1 MTAPST
7 ITSRFSKDAPVS
19 MAQGRHEELIIAQ
32 GNNIRPARWDG
43 SAAAVD
49 AGMDA
54 PAAAPVATLNGPVKY
69 YVARVDINKPGA
81 CYYAP
86 PEVTFQLDGT
96 KERAC
101 KAAAYLNQSAV
112 GEIRVLDGGKGYT
125 AAPSV
130 ELSDSHGKGAVIQA
144 ILDEGTDTGGTGE
157 IDCNDRKTGLTSWE
171 IVENG
176 GNDARFTGLG
186 PVADWSGETDLPING
201 NGNFTYTLPFW
212 VANSATRLANC
223 PNPPQSI
230 GYTNKLQYTVSGMKT
245 GTCAVLRLSW
255 YQGVFL
261 ASCTGPTGAGVS
273 FFLGATRITTAAAYR
288 RGKNFSDDST
298 VRVTIRPVIGDQGK
312 PIVVEGM
319 TRGNDNNVEAPRYK
333 VKELKLVNGG
343 SGYLVAP
350 QIKIT
355 SDSGFGAYGTCTVK
369 NGKIVSVTLEN
380 SGGGY
385 KTAPKVEVVSGG
397 AEAFAVAR
405 PHLRGVYQCYYRYV
419 DDTPE
424 DKGGPIPS
432 NLSPVTEIDAGE
444 GKASVSWT
452 FAAPTGRAKK
462 VELWRSTG
470 DQALTLYK
478 VAEVTGTTFSDSL
491 TDEELRDPDRD
502 GYAAM
507 PIVLPNGAVNANRFG
522 VPPSDKAVVVRFQ
535 DRHWYGVDTSGEE
548 PNTLYYS
555 EVDEPESVPDS
566 NEIILQQNS
575 RDADRLRAMIPFGS
589 ALLLMQERHSYSLTF
604 AKTPLLDAQVTPI
617 AYRGCVNQRCW
628 DIYDGMCYV
637 LDQYGIYGIAPTGQI
652 ENLSDSIE
660 NLFRDH
666 VDYGSMKWAF
676 LLVDAKTKTLRAF
689 VPFKEDNPAG
699 YPTRVLCYSLDSK
712 AWWYEKYPQRITG
725 GAQVRLSNGDFR
737 CAYAGQSGPL
747 LLNEGMA
754 DLGRGSVV
762 SVALVNG
769 GTGYRTPPT
778 VTATGGSG
786 AEFQASINAQG
797 SVTAIWINSPGYGYS
812 GGGLTISAPDDP
824 KATNKTTA
832 VAVYTTTDK
841 TSDMP
846 LYPTYRFKGGNAEL
860 ISESL
865 DPKAASEMQRG
876 ITLAYDPQP
885 NTCEVA
891 LRTYYNNSHSPRY
904 NVAPR
909 NRGVGF
915 THSTVDAGARYDM
928 AAPTQSTGADSGVA
942 TAMFTGRTLADV
954 KSADRHIAV
963 ELAGARKNADTVT
976 FYGLEIAGTAGKA
989 GG

>member
-1 MTAPST
+1 
-7 ITSRFSKDAPVS
+7 

-54 PAAAPVATLNGPVKY
+54 PTAAPAITANGPALH
-69 YVARVDINKPGA
+69 YVARVDMTKPGA
-81 CYYAP
+81 CYYGP
-86 PEVTFQLDGT
+86 PEVTFSSGGSST
-96 KERAC
+96 RPA
-101 KAAAYLNQSAV
+101 KAASYLNQSAV
-112 GEIRVLDGGKGYT
+112 GEILVLDGGKGYSEQ
-125 AAPSV
+125 PSV
-130 ELSDSHGKGAVIQA
+130 ELSDSHGKGAVIEA
-144 ILDEGTDTGGTGE
+144 VLDGDGSSAPEDPT
-157 IDCNDRKTGLTSWE
+157 NDPKTGITDWE
-171 IVENG
+171 IIENG
-176 GNDARFTGLG
+176 GQDALFAGIGGANAT
-186 PVADWSGETDLPING
+186 PFYVDLPITRNG
-201 NGNFTYTLPFW
+201 TFTYTW
-212 VANSATRLANC
+212 WYYIRNAAATRIVC
-223 PNPPQSI
+223 FTPPYI
-230 GYTNKLQYTVSGMKT
+230 GYTNILTYTVSGVTT
-245 GTCAVLRLSW
+245 GSGAVLRIQWNGGS
-255 YQGVFL
+255 FNS
-261 ASCTGPTGAGVS
+261 SCTNAGGASTFFYDGAPSLRLAERRRYGAG
-273 FFLGATRITTAAAYR
+273 Y
-288 RGKNFSDDST
+288 SDKST
-298 VRVTIRPVIGDQGK
+298 IRVTINPILGDSANKVI
-312 PIVVEGM
+312 IEGL
-319 TRGNDNNVEAPRYK
+319 TRGNDNNAGAPRYK
-333 VKELKLVNGG
+333 VKELLLKNGG

-355 SDSGFGAYGTCTVK
+355 SDSGFGAYATCKVK
-369 NGKIVSVTLEN
+369 NGKITEVTLEN
-380 SGGGY
+380 GGGGY

-397 AEAFAVAR
+397 AEAFAVSR
-405 PHLRGVYQCYYRYV
+405 PHLRGTYQCYYRYA
-419 DDTPE
+419 DDTAE

-432 NLSPVTEIDAGE
+432 NLSPLKEIDAGE

-452 FAAPTGRAKK
+452 VPAATGRAKK
-462 VELWRSTG
+462 IELWRSTG
-470 DQALTLYK
+470 NQATTLYR
-478 VAEVTGTTFSDSL
+478 VTTLTGTTFTDDL
-491 TDEELRDPDRD
+491 TDDELRDPDRD

-507 PIVLPNGAVNANRFG
+507 PIVLPNGELNANRFG
-522 VPPSDKAVVVRFQ
+522 VPPSDKSVVVRFQ
-535 DRHWYGVDTSGEE
+535 DRFWYGVDTSGDE
-548 PNTLYYS
+548 PNHIYYS
-555 EVDEPESVPDS
+555 EVDEPESVPDA
-566 NEIILQQNS
+566 NEIILQQNA

-628 DIYDGMCYV
+628 DIYDGTCYV

-689 VPFKEDNPAG
+689 VPFKEDNPSG

-769 GTGYRTPPT
+769 GTGYRTPPA

-824 KATNKTTA
+824 KATNKTNA

-860 ISESL
+860 ISEAL